1 MSEII
6 LSYAVVYS
14 LGVITLPCL
23 KHRKEI
29 WKLLRRTEEEFE
41 ESNSKR
47 RGRPRGS
54 KNKPKEKKE

>member
-6 LSYAVVYS
+6 LSYVVVYS
-14 LGVITLPCL
+14 LGIITLPCF
-23 KHRKEI
+23 KRRKEI
-29 WKLLRRTEEEFE
+29 WKLLRRTDEGFE